1 MWHERTRAHRHL
13 QRDPSR
19 PDVHLEAREGVQAIG
34 DFWWLER
41 RGALARTAR
50 VILSEWVQGLW
61 KGGDGG
67 TEERHSGSA
76 GPKQCGQWPTSATP
90 RSDIFSVPPVV
101 SSRLPGLMSLC
112 TMPWL
117 CRYSR
122 PSTSWQKYLWGQ
134 WRPGVTQRDPRQEAT
149 AWEPLRLG
157 KQKGQDS
164 SLSENQGPPARLSCF
179 WAPGPPLVSP
189 DQAALHYASHLLKG
203 HVTHTYTQLWPG
215 YGHVAALEPSL
226 EPGTQAYPAGIP
238 CTHTIGQLVLQQCGG
253 GWHSAGGTPQGV
265 RPASSSSIGHC
276 QGLPR
281 TRGSQ
286 SLRSRHTGA
295 GGCAESGVPVGGNTN
310 QFPQAPKRS

>member
-1 MWHERTRAHRHL
+1 ME
-13 QRDPSR
+13 
-19 PDVHLEAREGVQAIG
+19 EGAG
-34 DFWWLER
+34 
-41 RGALARTAR
+41 
-50 VILSEWVQGLW
+50 
-61 KGGDGG
+61 GG

-76 GPKQCGQWPTSATP
+76 GPTQCGQWPTSATP
-90 RSDIFSVPPVV
+90 RSEIFSVPPVV

-122 PSTSWQKYLWGQ
+122 PSTSWQKYLQGQ

-203 HVTHTYTQLWPG
+203 HVTHI
-215 YGHVAALEPSL
+215 HAALAWIQPRSR
-226 EPGTQAYPAGIP
+226 PGTRDP
-238 CTHTIGQLVLQQCGG
+238 
-253 GWHSAGGTPQGV
+253 
-265 RPASSSSIGHC
+265 
-276 QGLPR
+276 GLPR
-281 TRGSQ
+281 RHPLHSHHRPAGPAAMWQGGGGGTRLGGLPRGSSQ
-286 SLRSRHTGA
+286 QWQHRPLSGASKDQGISKPEEQAYRSRGVRRA
-295 GGCAESGVPVGGNTN
+295 GCQLGVPQTN
-310 QFPQAPKRS
+310 SPKL